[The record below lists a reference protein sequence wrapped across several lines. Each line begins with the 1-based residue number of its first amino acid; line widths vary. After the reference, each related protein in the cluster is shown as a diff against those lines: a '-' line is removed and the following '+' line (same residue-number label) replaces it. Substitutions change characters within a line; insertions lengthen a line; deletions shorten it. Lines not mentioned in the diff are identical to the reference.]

1 MLIISVANMLEPA
14 GMRAARRLW
23 AACIAFACTWIA
35 AVAAARAGLFVEAE
49 AAESL
54 PPFY

>member
-1 MLIISVANMLEPA
+1 
-14 GMRAARRLW
+14 MRAARRLW